1 MKRNLYQKGN
11 AILNRIERNLYI
23 IQLVMW
29 DKQNRLYYHNLT
41 TIQAETEE
49 KAIEEFCKIIA

>member
-11 AILNRIERNLYI
+11 AILNKLERNLYI
-23 IQLVMW
+23 VQLVMW

-41 TIQAETEE
+41 TIQAETDDQ
-49 KAIEEFCKIIA
+49 AIEEFCKII

>member
-11 AILNRIERNLYI
+11 AILNRLEKDLYI
-23 IQLVMW
+23 VQLVMW
-29 DKQNRLYYHNLT
+29 DNQDRLYYHNLT

-49 KAIEEFCKIIA
+49 QAIEKFNEIIA